1 MMLPMKDMLMID
13 IFFSKLLVIECCK
26 HSRNSII
33 TITVESEKEQSFSS
47 VTSQVNFPQLSL
59 KNLLYELLFN
69 FGKFLLIYKRD
80 LVSILFHY

>member
-33 TITVESEKEQSFSS
+33 TITVESEKEQSVF
-47 VTSQVNFPQLSL
+47 F
-59 KNLLYELLFN
+59 
-69 FGKFLLIYKRD
+69 
-80 LVSILFHY
+80 